1 MVAEMEH
8 GKILVLRLSAVGD
21 VIRTLPAVKA
31 LKKRLP
37 SSRIAWVVE
46 EPSKTFLESQP
57 DVDQVILF
65 PRRTWA
71 EGRKSLKGL
80 LGAMSEMGRFVKN
93 LRKER
98 FDVVLDFH
106 GILKSGVIS
115 FLSGSPTRV
124 GFDRK
129 ASKEANF
136 LFSNVKV
143 KLPEQKLSRYR
154 RNFALLKGVGLE
166 ENSFEAGL
174 SIPAK
179 DRLYVDSF
187 LERLGMPLKRSLIA
201 IHAGTS
207 LKTSYK
213 RWMPERYS
221 QLADRLIRELKAT
234 VLFTWGPE
242 ELDWIENIRRQMA
255 EPSILGPRTESL
267 TQLGEVYRRCD
278 LYIGGDTGPMH
289 IASMVGIPV
298 VAIYGPTDPVVNEP
312 FGKHRKVRSAVGCSP
327 CRNRSCKKLICLE
340 TVKVDDVFNAAKE
353 VLS

>member
-1 MVAEMEH
+1 MEY
-8 GKILVLRLSAVGD
+8 GKILVLRLGAVGD

-31 LKKRLP
+31 LKKHLP

-57 DVDQVILF
+57 EVDQVILF
-65 PRRTWA
+65 PRRTWT
-71 EGRKSLKGL
+71 EGRKSLKRMWRAL
-80 LGAMSEMGRFVKN
+80 SEMGQFVKN
-93 LRKER
+93 LRKEK
-98 FDVVLDFH
+98 FDAVLDFH
-106 GILKSGVIS
+106 GILKSGMIS
-115 FLSGSPTRV
+115 FLSGSSTRV

-129 ASKEANF
+129 ASKEGNF
-136 LFSNVKV
+136 LFSNVRV
-143 KLPEQKLSRYR
+143 KLPEEKLSRYR

-174 SIPAK
+174 YIPPD

-187 LERLGMPLKRSLIA
+187 LERLGTPLNRPLIA
-201 IHAGTS
+201 IHPGTS

-221 QLADRLIRELKAT
+221 QLADRLVRELKAA

-242 ELDWIENIRRQMA
+242 ELDAIENIRRQMD

-312 FGKHRKVRSAVGCSP
+312 FGRHRKVRSAVECSP
-327 CRNRSCKKLICLE
+327 CRNRSCKELICLE
-340 TVKVDDVFNAAKE
+340 TVNVDDVLKAAKE
-353 VLS
+353 FLS